1 MNMIQSAKD
10 QVLAL
15 TMTAYETPLLRGCC
29 PRMSR

>member
-15 TMTAYETPLLRGCC
+15 TMTAYETAAAEGCC